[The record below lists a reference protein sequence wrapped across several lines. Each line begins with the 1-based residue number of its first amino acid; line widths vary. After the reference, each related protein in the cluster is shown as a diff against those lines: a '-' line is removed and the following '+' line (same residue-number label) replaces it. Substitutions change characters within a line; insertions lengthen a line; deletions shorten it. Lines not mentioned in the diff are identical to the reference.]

1 VSPPSSF
8 RVRLPLYASFQEILE
23 PAAFKWAFPST
34 TGGVAGGA
42 THVTALLTAAEEVV
56 TEKSVKLSKER
67 KTYPRFLL
75 LGWRRQPTPLPS
87 PQPLAPPPL
96 SIFASP
102 CAAATAAH
110 VDDDDDDDLSRGLRL
125 TSRTRVVRRP
135 PSLT

>member
-75 LGWRRQPTPLPS
+75 LGWR
-87 PQPLAPPPL
+87 
-96 SIFASP
+96 
-102 CAAATAAH
+102 
-110 VDDDDDDDLSRGLRL
+110 
-125 TSRTRVVRRP
+125 
-135 PSLT
+135 